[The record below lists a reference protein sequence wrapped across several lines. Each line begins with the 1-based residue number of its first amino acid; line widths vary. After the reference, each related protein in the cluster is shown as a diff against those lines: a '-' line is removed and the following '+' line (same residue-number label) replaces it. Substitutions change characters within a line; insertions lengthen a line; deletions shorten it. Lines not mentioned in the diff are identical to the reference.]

1 MDRVDS
7 TRPCDDL
14 KPTDGRRTAARCKSV
29 GRVLLLSAVLVLIA
43 GNALIAGATI
53 WAKGSAPD
61 KNDLELQGIDNLVV
75 VNDRL
80 MRGAAPSQ
88 EGYEALS
95 DRGVK
100 TVIDLRAEDKG
111 GVDPAR
117 LERLGMQLVRIPVRD
132 GQAPSAEEVDRFLRA
147 VDGSQGRVFVHCGAG
162 VGRTGTMAAAYLVEH
177 GEASPTEAL
186 ARNLAVG
193 PPSLEQ
199 VAFVSEM
206 GGGSFER
213 PSFPITALSRFL
225 DAPRRLASRLGL

>member
-1 MDRVDS
+1 LV
-7 TRPCDDL
+7 
-14 KPTDGRRTAARCKSV
+14 
-29 GRVLLLSAVLVLIA
+29 VLMLIA

-53 WAKGSAPD
+53 WAKNNAPD
-61 KNDLELQGIDNLVV
+61 GDDLEIRGVDNLVV
-75 VNDRL
+75 VDDRL
-80 MRGAAPSQ
+80 TRGAAPSM
-88 EGYEALS
+88 EGYKTLA

-111 GVDPAR
+111 EVDPEM
-117 LERLGMQLVRIPVRD
+117 LDRLGMDLVRIPMRD
-132 GQAPSAEEVDRFLRA
+132 GQAPSEQEVDSFLRA
-147 VDGSQGRVFVHCGAG
+147 VDASMGRVFVHCGAG

-177 GEASPTEAL
+177 GEASPAEAL

-206 GGGSFER
+206 GGGSFEE
-213 PSFPITALSRFL
+213 PSLPITALSRFL